1 MIMKPKAKSA
11 FHVAAVMFYVLQK
24 RYYRKERLHVY
35 MLYFVRWIWRIQRKV
50 AIVSPPSKVCWVGIV
65 GDGEYENVI
74 DVIVIII
81 IMFII
86 VMFII
91 VLKPCLNRQRKWRLH

>member
-1 MIMKPKAKSA
+1 
-11 FHVAAVMFYVLQK
+11 
-24 RYYRKERLHVY
+24 

-81 IMFII
+81 IIIIIIIIMFII

>member
-1 MIMKPKAKSA
+1 M
-11 FHVAAVMFYVLQK
+11 
-24 RYYRKERLHVY
+24 
-35 MLYFVRWIWRIQRKV
+35 

-81 IMFII
+81 IIIIIMFII

-91 VLKPCLNRQRKWRLH
+91 VLKPCLNRQRK

>member
-1 MIMKPKAKSA
+1 MIMQPKAKSA

-35 MLYFVRWIWRIQRKV
+35 MLYFVRRIWWIQRKV
-50 AIVSPPSKVCWVGIV
+50 AIVSSPSKVCWVGIV
-65 GDGEYENVI
+65 GDGEYENVT

-81 IMFII
+81 IIIVMFII

-91 VLKPCLNRQRKWRLH
+91 VLKPCLNRQRK

>member
-1 MIMKPKAKSA
+1 
-11 FHVAAVMFYVLQK
+11 
-24 RYYRKERLHVY
+24 
-35 MLYFVRWIWRIQRKV
+35 V

-81 IMFII
+81 IIMFII

-91 VLKPCLNRQRKWRLH
+91 VLKPCLNRQRK